1 MTQGS
6 LISFDAETQSF
17 HLHNDEISYVPGIED
32 GGVLAHLYF
41 GRRIKKYHGQLK
53 SPRIDRGFSG
63 NLRDPLTE
71 LFRWM
76 LFYASIAMKGMV
88 TLGHQRL

>member
-17 HLHNDEISYVPGIED
+17 HLHNDEISYVLGIED

-63 NLRDPLTE
+63 NLPGSFDRTFSLDAIFST
-71 LFRWM
+71 FT
-76 LFYASIAMKGMV
+76 V
-88 TLGHQRL
+88 C

>member
-17 HLHNDEISYVPGIED
+17 HLHNDEISYVLGIED

-41 GRRIKKYHGQLK
+41 GRRIKKYHGQL
-53 SPRIDRGFSG
+53 
-63 NLRDPLTE
+63 TE

-76 LFYASIAMKGMV
+76 LFYASIAMKEMV
-88 TLGHQRL
+88 TLGHQRLLFGK